1 MKIAIVSDSHDNV
14 PNIDKML
21 AYCKKEKVAVMLH
34 CGDVCAPSVLK
45 YLAENFTGEI
55 YLVFG
60 NVDGDRAKMEEFG
73 EEFTD
78 LNILGDE
85 GSPKIKDL
93 KLKIGM
99 VHYPHR
105 AKAMAK
111 EGNYN
116 FVFYGHNH
124 RPWEETVNNTRL
136 VNPGTLG
143 GLFQKA
149 TFAVYDTVD
158 DKLELKILERI
169 N

>member
-21 AYCKKEKVAVMLH
+21 AYCQKEKIAVMLH

-45 YLAENFTGEI
+45 YLVENFKGEI
-55 YLVFG
+55 YLVYG
-60 NVDGDRAKMEEFG
+60 NVDGDREKMEEFG
-73 EEFTD
+73 GQ
-78 LNILGDE
+78 LNNIHILGDE
-85 GSPKIKDL
+85 GSPKIKNL
-93 KLKIGM
+93 GLKIGL
-99 VHYPHR
+99 VHYPER

-111 EGNYN
+111 EGKYD

-124 RPWEETVNNTRL
+124 RPWEETIGKSKL

-158 DKLELKILERI
+158 DKLELKILERL
-169 N
+169 